1 MNATVKDVM
10 TTAVVVVRR
19 GATFKEM
26 ASALRR
32 YRVSALPVVDAD
44 GKVIG
49 VVSEA
54 DMLAKEVHRGV
65 IDGLMHYKEAHKAGG
80 LTAGDLMTHPAV
92 TVRPGD
98 SVEHAARLMYNL
110 RIKRLPVVD
119 AGGGLVGVI
128 SRTDLLAVYDR
139 PDSEIRDEIEGL
151 IRHEFLLSQFAVSVQ
166 DGVVTLAGSPE
177 TAALRRYRVSA
188 LPVIDDQEKV
198 IGVVS
203 EADMLAKEVHRG
215 LIDELVHHKEVH
227 KADGL
232 TAGDLMTHPAVT
244 VRPGDSVEHAARLMY
259 NLRIKRLPVVDAGG
273 GLVGVIS
280 RTDLLAVYDRPD
292 EQIREE
298 IEGLIRPEFGP
309 SQFTVTVHDGV
320 VILQGSPETA
330 ALGHHLVGKVRHVQ
344 GVVAVRDRFSYPDA
358 YPIVAG
364 PVL

>member
-26 ASALRR
+26 AVALRR
-32 YRVSALPVVDAD
+32 FRVSALPVVDAD

-54 DMLAKEVHRGV
+54 DMLAKEALIDPGV
-65 IDGLMHYKEAHKAGG
+65 IDGLVHHKEVHKAGG

-92 TVRPGD
+92 TVRPED
-98 SVEHAARLMYNL
+98 SVEHAARLMFNL

-151 IRHEFLLSQFAVSVQ
+151 ILHEFLPSQFAVSVQ

-177 TAALRRYRVSA
+177 TAAL
-188 LPVIDDQEKV
+188 
-198 IGVVS
+198 
-203 EADMLAKEVHRG
+203 
-215 LIDELVHHKEVH
+215 
-227 KADGL
+227 
-232 TAGDLMTHPAVT
+232 
-244 VRPGDSVEHAARLMY
+244 
-259 NLRIKRLPVVDAGG
+259 
-273 GLVGVIS
+273 
-280 RTDLLAVYDRPD
+280 
-292 EQIREE
+292 
-298 IEGLIRPEFGP
+298 
-309 SQFTVTVHDGV
+309 
-320 VILQGSPETA
+320 
-330 ALGHHLVGKVRHVQ
+330 GHHIVGKVRHVQ
-344 GVVAVRDRFSYPDA
+344 GVVAVRDHLSYPDV

>member
-1 MNATVKDVM
+1 MNATVKDFM

-26 ASALRR
+26 AAALRR

-65 IDGLMHYKEAHKAGG
+65 IDGLVHHKEVHKAGG

-92 TVRPGD
+92 TVRPED

-110 RIKRLPVVD
+110 RINRLPVVD

-151 IRHEFLLSQFAVSVQ
+151 ILHEFLEDPRQFAVSVQ

-177 TAALRRYRVSA
+177 TAAL
-188 LPVIDDQEKV
+188 
-198 IGVVS
+198 
-203 EADMLAKEVHRG
+203 
-215 LIDELVHHKEVH
+215 
-227 KADGL
+227 
-232 TAGDLMTHPAVT
+232 
-244 VRPGDSVEHAARLMY
+244 
-259 NLRIKRLPVVDAGG
+259 
-273 GLVGVIS
+273 
-280 RTDLLAVYDRPD
+280 
-292 EQIREE
+292 
-298 IEGLIRPEFGP
+298 
-309 SQFTVTVHDGV
+309 
-320 VILQGSPETA
+320 
-330 ALGHHLVGKVRHVQ
+330 GHHIVGKVRHVQ
-344 GVVAVRDRFSYPDA
+344 GVVAVRDQLSYPDV